1 MKPKKPQLRFR
12 ERFLDPDD
20 LPDFYKR
27 SRPRLGF
34 RERFLD
40 PDDLLA
46 FSKRPGRAS
55 RRIKHRPTPSGG
67 NPPEEGSEYGHH
79 HFIESGTGRG
89 GYSAHQGSFAWTGS
103 QVTGT

>member
-1 MKPKKPQLRFR
+1 MNQQLLPLMNTLCFSSVEEGNSVHTGTATNRKQSMRQTMKPKKPQLRFR

-40 PDDLLA
+40 PDDPCETRKLT
-46 FSKRPGRAS
+46 AS
-55 RRIKHRPTPSGG
+55 RLTDGLRAFFR
-67 NPPEEGSEYGHH
+67 
-79 HFIESGTGRG
+79 
-89 GYSAHQGSFAWTGS
+89 SAL
-103 QVTGT
+103 